1 MPTKPADAT
10 TVFTDA
16 VIAGVKQGQEVA
28 FSGISLWM
36 DFAGKAISLPELDAL
51 PFVDQLPDPKA
62 VVESGF
68 GFAEELL
75 GTQKDFALKV
85 VDAMAAAT
93 KATPAKTA

>member
-1 MPTKPADAT
+1 MATKTTDPT

-28 FSGISLWM
+28 FSGLSLWI
-36 DFAGKAISLPELDAL
+36 DFAGKAFTLPELESL
-51 PFVDQLPDPKA
+51 PFVDQLPDPKSL
-62 VVESGF
+62 VESSF

-85 VDAMAAAT
+85 VDAVTPAT
-93 KATPAKTA
+93 KATA

>member
-1 MPTKPADAT
+1 MASKTADPT

-36 DFAGKAISLPELDAL
+36 DFAGKAFTLPELEAM
-51 PFVDQLPDPKA
+51 PFVDQLPSPKTL
-62 VVESGF
+62 VESGF

-85 VDAMAAAT
+85 VDAV
-93 KATPAKTA
+93 TPAKKPA

>member
-1 MPTKPADAT
+1 MATKTADPT

-28 FSGISLWM
+28 FSGISLWL
-36 DFAGKAISLPELDAL
+36 DVAGKAFTMPELEAV

-62 VVESGF
+62 LVESSF
-68 GFAEELL
+68 GFVEELL

-85 VDAMAAAT
+85 VEAM
-93 KATPAKTA
+93 TPAKKTA

>member
-1 MPTKPADAT
+1 MASKTADPT

-28 FSGISLWM
+28 FSGISLWV
-36 DFAGKAISLPELDAL
+36 DFAGKAFTLPELEAL

-85 VDAMAAAT
+85 VDAI
-93 KATPAKTA
+93 TPAKKPA